1 METPNPIPL
10 PMAFLNQLNEVT
22 TSYSQQAVDEYMNDP
37 AAPTHKYRP
46 QVIGHEGIS
55 IPAWYRCDALSH
67 HWSAIESNLNNRFRR
82 NSFRAADSEELEVII
97 ATERHL
103 ALSRGIL
110 FYLLS
115 LKKSIET
122 SQRYEREILKEH

>member
-10 PMAFLNQLNEVT
+10 PKAFLNQLNEVT
-22 TSYSQQAVDEYMNDP
+22 TSYSQLIVDEYMNAP

-55 IPAWYRCDALSH
+55 IPAWYRYDALSH

-122 SQRYEREILKEH
+122 SQHYERETLKEH